1 MRKIVLI
8 SALLFASSSVLAAQS
23 PETKGGFTGPSS
35 VAVKTVEVALEAKDD
50 TQVLLT
56 GHIVSGLGGEEY
68 QFKDDTGTIIIEID
82 NRDWNGIE
90 VTPETKIVIQG
101 EVDSGWSYTTID
113 VDSVQLA
120 K

>member
-1 MRKIVLI
+1 MKKVVLV
-8 SALLFASSSVLAAQS
+8 SALVLASSSVLASQS
-23 PETKGGFTGPSS
+23 PEVKGGFTGPSA

-50 TQVLLT
+50 TPVTLT
-56 GHIVSGLGGEEY
+56 GYITSGLGGEEY
-68 QFKDDTGTIIIEID
+68 QFKDTTGTIIIEVD
-82 NRDWNGIE
+82 NRDWNGVE
-90 VTPETKIVIQG
+90 VTPETKIVIHG